1 MAEDTVRANI
11 QIDIDTA
18 SAVAQLRTL
27 EAQISKFN
35 SSIVSTNDSMRA
47 SLAANTKSLQ
57 QQIGDIGQFS
67 TQIKTIQTDVGRFS
81 SSLEKGKLS
90 FGEYFRYGMASTKS
104 FGKSFTKELNTIN
117 ATAEERVKTLSTRY
131 IALGKE
137 VDGMQKV
144 MAVRPEVL
152 PKGMATDLAMAAQK
166 QQIFNQLLRQG
177 STHLVNWGK
186 NTQWAG
192 RQLMVGFTIPL
203 TIFGGIAS
211 KVFMDLEKQAVS
223 FRRVYGD
230 ALTPTAETD
239 AMLEQIRELSVEFT
253 KYGISAS
260 QTMDMAAKAAATGAQ
275 GANLLAATTEAT
287 RLATLGQIDQQQAL
301 DATIALQSAFGLG
314 AMELA
319 ESIDFLNA
327 VENQTVVSLD
337 DITQSI
343 PRAATVI
350 KGLGGDVKDLSAFL
364 AAMREN
370 GVNAAEGANAL
381 KSGLA
386 SLISP
391 TKQAKEQLESVGIN
405 IDTIV
410 NANRGDL
417 MGTVQAFALAIN
429 SLDDL
434 SRQQTLAQVFGKFQF
449 ARMGALF
456 ENIVKDGSQASR
468 VLELMGQDVSQ
479 LAALSDKELGA
490 VSDSIGVK
498 FQGAVE
504 RLKIAIAPIGEIFLK
519 VLTPI
524 IDAATKVLE
533 VFNSMP
539 NGIQVAITAV
549 IALLAGIAPVFL
561 MGIGLIANGLGNM
574 IKGFDLIR
582 GTYQRMVGKV
592 IGSTGP
598 MEQSF
603 GFLTQ
608 AELQAAAAAATVSEK
623 ISGLTRNA
631 LVNREAI
638 DSLSEAYIR
647 FGRSMGAAGAASPQ
661 GVMVGRPRKMA
672 SGGKVGGSGNK
683 DSEPAL
689 LMPGEFVINKN
700 ASEKYGPIL
709 EAMNNGN
716 IAGYAKGRTINIPG
730 GRTVDLNLPD
740 RNTEKVKDAIERR
753 LTEAARLG
761 ATQLERF
768 VDVLTSMTGDL
779 EVTATRIDE
788 IVKDIPEISS
798 LATSQKKSGSPERI
812 RRQADRPDMQ
822 WATKQAEIEAI
833 QSQVAALWPEIAQDT
848 EKMRNITNTQ
858 ASHLEVINAAGER
871 VDRDWTDLA
880 NLTPDLGAMNNY
892 LNRVKG
898 MTISA
903 EDAERILSDT
913 RVIMGDTELSQAEV
927 LAEIDKLKREIHPTT
942 AMAEAVYRS
951 MAKLD
956 EELSLA
962 AIEAGEVR
970 TRLNTKAESGY
981 QATAARATGEVRENA
996 PAGQGFYE
1004 TMDDRQYRESGI
1016 RIASAVNE
1024 GIEQGNPGSVIQR
1037 EVLDNSQAASPPPWS
1052 YQLGNWI
1059 GQGINQGME
1068 QTVKQPTL
1076 FPSQMRGAVMLGG
1089 GAQIPQLPINEEAQ
1103 RRIEELGFSAGVAAV
1118 ANEKDATASN
1128 IDAKA
1133 HIDNAEATAMES
1145 AQKKKGLGGFRS
1157 TLYALDGLTMAMSF
1171 LPGPIGDIAN
1181 KFFIASA
1188 ALSAFDAILRIEII
1202 KGALMK
1208 LKVALLATAASS
1220 GLKAA
1225 GSGVA
1230 SAVSAG
1236 GDAALTASLLK
1247 GSKAGKTAGMFSKLL
1262 GPLGK
1267 VTALFGRLIPAIG
1280 KIFPALF
1287 RFITA
1292 IVNLVPVIGQIVSA
1306 ILAVVGGMALF
1317 GFAFK
1322 HAGDKVRDLG
1332 ESAKIAGD
1340 QLKSIAEK
1348 FGFTERT
1355 SGFQQIATAVGGT
1368 EDARTIAQE
1377 AQAYVKEDGGMQEK
1391 SRIIGAASDI
1401 NAEAALRSM
1410 FADLLASGA
1419 PRDVAV
1425 GIVEAVANEAGKQ
1438 KVFVP
1443 IQSDITMSFDN
1454 EGKIKD
1460 LASFLSDSLKPA
1472 VDGVQASFENLG
1484 KQGFN
1489 QAIDQGAIDDAK
1501 KWMAAVDM
1509 LPEFMKKA
1517 VVPQY
1522 EQKKA
1527 ILETSSAFNLLKT
1540 STQSAMS
1547 LVSAQFVNGEIGLK
1561 KFNAGMIAIEE
1572 QLASLPNNQGLEIMK
1587 QQMID
1592 LYPESESTIKSIDD
1606 AGIAFDILSM
1616 QAQGV
1621 DMGGFIQQMQD
1632 VGMTADE
1639 VRGKLEDLAAAQS
1652 AVTGAKRNIA
1662 RIEAALAREKAKS
1675 SGKKAKNESGGGGSK
1690 DPFADREDAI
1700 KDEQASIT
1708 IKEIKIDRK
1717 AEGMFDKAIQ
1727 DRLGDTSITVG
1738 ELVLPLDSI
1747 AEAEYAMT
1755 MIGEE
1760 IEDIQNGPLKAYED
1774 QIESINDEVSVY
1786 KDQLD
1791 GINRDIEMQNQA
1803 ISQIEREYKPVL
1815 DSLEEQKRAQEDI
1828 LQSLEEQ
1835 RDKLLRPYQDQMA
1848 LLEKQKRVAEEAVKP
1863 RLEALDNEEKALDVQ
1878 SKSLDDQ
1885 IGYIDDQSD
1894 ALSKVQKINEN
1905 IARQQKNR
1913 LGLTQALSE
1922 GDIYA
1927 ATAAANEMKQEAA
1940 NQAVETQQNAFD
1952 AQKDS
1957 LQDQKDLIEDRK
1969 DLINDERDAIEAGLE
1984 SIQKQID
1991 AQEYQIFLIE
2001 DSYRLRLQDA
2011 SDAIVNVDKEISKQ
2025 QELRDAKIKP
2035 YQEII
2040 DNYAPQI
2047 DTINNSIYAKEQAIK
2062 AIQADMKPYQD
2073 RIIKLGEQ
2081 KTILEDI
2088 NGDIQTAIDKE
2099 KLQFTERKK
2108 YLEQELQILGAK
2120 REIAD
2125 LTSGGGGG
2133 AGGTAGTR
2141 DPKKISSLEAELAA
2155 ATAALAAAEAEL
2167 RTSAPSATEDPTTWY
2182 QTAWSNFVTW
2192 FGDNVINPIKTAWES
2207 ITTWFDENV
2216 IQPITASWNGFT
2228 ENVSAIVQ
2236 TFAAF
2241 FVAIGEL
2248 FYENLIVP
2256 IKTAWDSW
2264 YAETVQ
2270 PKLDALSIA
2279 WEVVRAAFVLKFNEI
2294 KTFFTTWWNTSIQPK
2309 LDIMA
2314 GWWENVRS
2322 SFTTKFNEIKTFFIG
2337 WWDETIQ
2344 PKIDAF
2350 VGAWESV
2357 KQAFITKF
2365 EEIGTWWD
2373 GWKAKTFDS
2382 KVDAMKAGLASLF
2395 DPETWKGWFGTAM
2408 DGVLSVGKTFV
2419 NQMVRLFNKIK
2430 LTLPE
2435 KIGPFPVPGGGSEF
2449 GFNAPDPFPGFSSG
2463 GMVPGYAAGG
2473 LLRYTSNEPP
2483 PGMMAGGIAGN
2494 GSRDSIPAMLTPGEF
2509 VIRKSMVDKFGT
2521 PMFNAINQGS
2531 FSMPTY
2537 DTASST
2543 PSDVK
2548 VSSTNSTNISAPMYN
2563 SYNVG
2568 INVSN
2573 SNASADE
2580 IANITIAKIKQMQGT
2595 QIRSGRGY

>member
-47 SLAANTKSLQ
+47 SLASNTKILQ

-90 FGEYFRYGMASTKS
+90 FGEYFRYGMASTKT

-131 IALGKE
+131 LALGKE
-137 VDGMQKV
+137 VNGMQKV
-144 MAVRPEVL
+144 LAVRPEVL
-152 PKGMATDLAMAAQK
+152 PQGMATDLAMAAQK

-203 TIFGGIAS
+203 TIFGGLAS

-230 ALTPTAETD
+230 AFTPIAETD
-239 AMLEQIRELSVEFT
+239 AMLEQIKGLGVEFT

-260 QTMDMAAKAAATGAQ
+260 QTMEMAAKAAATGAQ
-275 GANLLAATTEAT
+275 GADLLAATTEAT

-301 DATIALQSAFGLG
+301 DATIALQSAFGLS
-314 AMELA
+314 ATDLA
-319 ESIDFLNA
+319 GSIDFLNA

-386 SLISP
+386 SLINP

-490 VSDSIGVK
+490 VSDAVGVR

-524 IDAATKVLE
+524 VDAATKVLE

-549 IALLAGIAPVFL
+549 IALLAGVAPVFL

-574 IKGFDLIR
+574 IKGFDLVR

-592 IGSTGP
+592 VGSTGP

-608 AELQAAAAAATVSEK
+608 AELEASAAASTIDEK
-623 ISGLTRNA
+623 ISGLTRSA

-638 DSLSEAYIR
+638 DALAEAYTR
-647 FGRSMGAAGAASPQ
+647 YGRSMASAGASSPQ
-661 GVMVGRPRKMA
+661 GLMLGRVPRKMA
-672 SGGKVGGSGNK
+672 SGGKVGGNGNR

-689 LMPGEFVINKN
+689 LMPGEFVINKD

-716 IAGYAKGRTINIPG
+716 IAGYAKGRNVTLPNG
-730 GRTVDLNLPD
+730 GSVGLNLPD
-740 RNTEKVKDAIERR
+740 RNTERVLDAIYRR
-753 LTEAARLG
+753 LELAAAMGSEALEAY
-761 ATQLERF
+761 TQ
-768 VDVLTSMTGDL
+768 VLRSMSGEV
-779 EVTATRIDE
+779 EVTTQTIDRAVSQISE
-788 IVKDIPEISS
+788 IAS
-798 LATSQKKSGSPERI
+798 LALSEVRSGSPTSLQ
-812 RRQADRPDMQ
+812 RQSERPDMQ
-822 WATKQAEIEAI
+822 WVTKQEEISAI
-833 QSQVAALWPEIAQDT
+833 QSEVARLWPEIAQDT
-848 EKMRNITNTQ
+848 KKMRNISNTQ

-880 NLTPDLGAMNNY
+880 NLTPDLGAINNY
-892 LNRVKG
+892 LNRIKH
-898 MTISA
+898 MNLSA
-903 EDAERILSDT
+903 EDVERIMSETGFTQEQVND
-913 RVIMGDTELSQAEV
+913 
-927 LAEIDKLKREIHPTT
+927 EIRKLKSEMHPSVTVAGKVFT
-942 AMAEAVYRS
+942 AISR
-951 MAKLD
+951 LD

-962 AIEAGEVR
+962 AVEAGEAR
-970 TRLNTKAESGY
+970 TRINTISATGY
-981 QATAARATGEVRENA
+981 QATAGRAVGETRLAA
-996 PAGQGFYE
+996 PEGVGYFD
-1004 TMDDRQYRESGI
+1004 TLDDRRYVESG
-1016 RIASAVNE
+1016 RGIATAINQ
-1024 GIEQGNPGSVIQR
+1024 GIDEGNPGSVIER
-1037 EVLDNSQAASPPPWS
+1037 EVLNNARAASPPPWS
-1052 YQLGNWI
+1052 LQLGNWI
-1059 GQGINQGME
+1059 GQGINQGMD
-1068 QTVKQPTL
+1068 QSIKPPTL
-1076 FPSQMRGAVMLGG
+1076 SSSQMRGAVMLGG
-1089 GAQIPQLPINEEAQ
+1089 ETQIPQLPINTQAQKEIEA
-1103 RRIEELGFSAGVAAV
+1103 LGLSANMAAV
-1118 ANEKDATASN
+1118 ANEKDTIASN
-1128 IDAKA
+1128 IDANA
-1133 HIDNAEATAMES
+1133 HINNAEATALETS
-1145 AQKKKGLGGFRS
+1145 QKKRGLGGFRS
-1157 TLYALDGLTMAMSF
+1157 TLYALDGLAMAMSF
-1171 LPGPIGDIAN
+1171 LPGPIGDIAQ
-1181 KFFIASA
+1181 KSFIVQ
-1188 ALSAFDAILRIEII
+1188 SAFLALDSMLRISII
-1202 KGALMK
+1202 GDALK
-1208 LKVALLATAASS
+1208 KFGVALIALAASS

-1225 GSGVA
+1225 GQGVS
-1230 SAVSAG
+1230 SAVSTGA
-1236 GDAALTASLLK
+1236 DAALTASVLR
-1247 GSKAGKTAGMFSKLL
+1247 GNKAGKAAGMFSKLL

-1267 VTALFGRLIPAIG
+1267 VTALFGRLLPAIG
-1280 KIFPALF
+1280 RLFPALV
-1287 RFITA
+1287 RFVA
-1292 IVNLVPVIGQIVSA
+1292 GIVNLVPGFGQLASI
-1306 ILAVVGGMALF
+1306 IIAVVSSLALF

-1322 HAGDKVRDLG
+1322 NAGDKVRDLG

-1355 SGFQQIATAVGGT
+1355 SGFQQITTAVGGT
-1368 EDARTIAQE
+1368 EEARTVAQE

-1438 KVFVP
+1438 NVFVP

-1460 LASFLSDSLKPA
+1460 IASFLSDSLKPA
-1472 VDGVQASFENLG
+1472 VDGVQESFDNLG

-1540 STQSAMS
+1540 STQSAMN
-1547 LVSAQFVNGEIGLK
+1547 LISAQFVNGEIGAK
-1561 KFNAGMIAIEE
+1561 KFNAGMASIEQ
-1572 QLASLPNNQGLEIMK
+1572 QLSSLPNNQGLEIMK

-1592 LYPESESTIKSIDD
+1592 LYPESESTISSITD
-1606 AGIAFDILSM
+1606 AGIAFDILSL

-1621 DMGGFIQQMQD
+1621 DMGGFIQQMQNAGVSAKALRD
-1632 VGMTADE
+1632 
-1639 VRGKLEDLAAAQS
+1639 DLDAVILAQS
-1652 AVTGAKRNIA
+1652 QLVSAQSDLD
-1662 RIEAALAREKAKS
+1662 RIEKELAKERAKPT
-1675 SGKKAKNESGGGGSK
+1675 GKKGKDTSGGGGGTK
-1690 DPFADREDAI
+1690 DPFADRENAI
-1700 KDEQASIT
+1700 RDEQASIT

-1717 AEGMFDKAIQ
+1717 AEDMFDKTLQ
-1727 DRLGDTSITVG
+1727 RRLGQTSITVG
-1738 ELVLPLDSI
+1738 ELELPLDSI

-1760 IEDIQNGPLKAYED
+1760 IENIQNGPLKAYEN

-1791 GINRDIEMQNQA
+1791 GINHDIEMQNQA
-1803 ISQIEREYKPVL
+1803 IGQIEREYKPVL
-1815 DSLEEQKRAQEDI
+1815 DSLEKQRKAQEDI
-1828 LQSLEEQ
+1828 LQNLEDE
-1835 RDKLLRPYQDQMA
+1835 RDKLLRPYEDQIA
-1848 LLEKQKRVAEEAVKP
+1848 LLERQKRVAEETAKP

-1878 SKSLDDQ
+1878 SKALDDQ
-1885 IGYIDDQSD
+1885 IGYIDDQSK

-1913 LGLTQALSE
+1913 LGLTQALAE

-1927 ATAAANEMKQEAA
+1927 ATAAANEMKQESADQAA
-1940 NQAVETQQNAFD
+1940 QTQQDAFD
-1952 AQKDS
+1952 TQKDS
-1957 LQDQKDLIEDRK
+1957 LQEQKDLIEERK
-1969 DLINDERDAIEAGLE
+1969 DLINDERDAIDAGLE

-1991 AQEYQIFLIE
+1991 AQEYQTFLIE
-2001 DSYRLRLQDA
+2001 DSYRLRIQDA
-2011 SDAIVNVDKEISKQ
+2011 TDAIANADREINKQ

-2035 YQEII
+2035 YQDII

-2047 DTINNSIYAKEQAIK
+2047 DSINNVIYAKELAIK
-2062 AIQADMKPYQD
+2062 AIQADMKPYED
-2073 RIIKLGEQ
+2073 KIIKLGDQ
-2081 KTILEDI
+2081 KTLLEDI
-2088 NGDIQTAIDKE
+2088 NGDIQIAIDKQ
-2099 KLQFTERKK
+2099 KLEFADRKK
-2108 YLEQELQILGAK
+2108 YLEQELQILAAK
-2120 REIAD
+2120 KEMAN
-2125 LTSGGGGG
+2125 LSSGGGGG
-2133 AGGTAGTR
+2133 GGTANQQDAEKIAQLER
-2141 DPKKISSLEAELAA
+2141 DRKAALEAIAA
-2155 ATAALAAAEAEL
+2155 ANAALKED
-2167 RTSAPSATEDPTTWY
+2167 APSAQEDPTTWY
-2182 QTAWSNFVTW
+2182 QTAWENFLSWFDNNVVQAIINNPILKAIAAVGVGIVQLLGEAFTSAWNKFTEVWSSVSEWFNGNVILPIQEFFRPFSEWVSNNVIEPVKTAWKAVTTW
-2192 FGDNVINPIKTAWES
+2192 FDTTVITPIKNAWKSIVGWIDKELIQPLKTAWES
-2207 ITTWFDENV
+2207 FV
-2216 IQPITASWNGFT
+2216 SWT
-2228 ENVSAIVQ
+2228 KK
-2236 TFAAF
+2236 
-2241 FVAIGEL
+2241 
-2248 FYENLIVP
+2248 P
-2256 IKTAWDSW
+2256 
-2264 YAETVQ
+2264 
-2270 PKLDALSIA
+2270 
-2279 WEVVRAAFVLKFNEI
+2279 FNEMVEDV
-2294 KTFFTTWWNTSIQPK
+2294 KTFFRNIPGNIAEFISTIPDKFADIVGDADKKTGILGKLVSIKDWFMDLPST
-2309 LDIMA
+2309 
-2314 GWWENVRS
+2314 VV
-2322 SFTTKFNEIKTFFIG
+2322 
-2337 WWDETIQ
+2337 
-2344 PKIDAF
+2344 DAF
-2350 VGAWESV
+2350 GSIGDTIVSALKSGLNAIIRVWNGLQLDV
-2357 KQAFITKF
+2357 KVPDNPLTSALGLAGKGFT
-2365 EEIGTWWD
+2365 IGTPD
-2373 GWKAKTFDS
+2373 
-2382 KVDAMKAGLASLF
+2382 
-2395 DPETWKGWFGTAM
+2395 
-2408 DGVLSVGKTFV
+2408 
-2419 NQMVRLFNKIK
+2419 
-2430 LTLPE
+2430 LPE
-2435 KIGPFPVPGGGSEF
+2435 FNAGGGVS
-2449 GFNAPDPFPGFSSG
+2449 
-2463 GMVPGYAAGG
+2463 
-2473 LLRYTSNEPP
+2473 
-2483 PGMMAGGIAGN
+2483 GN
-2494 GSRDSIPAMLTPGEF
+2494 GSRDSVQAMLSPGEF
-2509 VIRKSMVDKFGT
+2509 VVRKAMVDKYGT

-2537 DTASST
+2537 DTSRST
-2543 PSDVK
+2543 PSDIK
-2548 VSSTNSTNISAPMYN
+2548 INSTNSTNISAPMYN
-2563 SYNVG
+2563 SYSVG
-2568 INVSN
+2568 VNVSN
-2573 SNASADE
+2573 TNASADE

>member
-47 SLAANTKSLQ
+47 SLASNTKILQ

-90 FGEYFRYGMASTKS
+90 FGEYFRYGMASTKT

-131 IALGKE
+131 LALGKE
-137 VDGMQKV
+137 VNGMQKV
-144 MAVRPEVL
+144 LAVRPEVL
-152 PKGMATDLAMAAQK
+152 PQGMATDLAMAAQK

-203 TIFGGIAS
+203 TIFGGLAS

-230 ALTPTAETD
+230 AFTPIAETD
-239 AMLEQIRELSVEFT
+239 AMLEQIKGLGVEFT

-260 QTMDMAAKAAATGAQ
+260 QTMEMAAKAAATGAQ
-275 GANLLAATTEAT
+275 GADLLAATTEAT

-301 DATIALQSAFGLG
+301 DATIALQSAFGLS
-314 AMELA
+314 ATDLA
-319 ESIDFLNA
+319 GSIDFLNA

-386 SLISP
+386 SLINP
-391 TKQAKEQLESVGIN
+391 TKQAKEQLEAVGIN

-490 VSDSIGVK
+490 VSDAVGVR

-524 IDAATKVLE
+524 VDAATKVLE

-549 IALLAGIAPVFL
+549 IALLAGVAPVFL

-582 GTYQRMVGKV
+582 GTYQRMVGKIV
-592 IGSTGP
+592 GSTGP

-608 AELQAAAAAATVSEK
+608 AELEASAAASTIDEK
-623 ISGLTRNA
+623 ISGLTRSA

-638 DSLSEAYIR
+638 DALAEAYNR
-647 FGRSMGAAGAASPQ
+647 YGRSMASAGASSPQ
-661 GVMVGRPRKMA
+661 GLMLGRVPRKMA
-672 SGGKVGGSGNK
+672 TGGKVGGSGNS

-689 LMPGEFVINKN
+689 LMPGEFVINKD

-716 IAGYAKGRTINIPG
+716 IAGYAKGRNIPIPG
-730 GRTVDLNLPD
+730 GGSVNLNLPD
-740 RNTEKVKDAIERR
+740 RNTQKVQEAIQRR
-753 LTEAARLG
+753 LQAASEMG
-761 ATQLERF
+761 TSALERF
-768 VDVLTSMTGDL
+768 VRVLESMTDDV
-779 EVTATRIDE
+779 EVTAVRIDE
-788 IVKDIPEISS
+788 VVSGIPEISS
-798 LATSQKKSGSPERI
+798 LATSQQKTGAPTSIIRQGERS
-812 RRQADRPDMQ
+812 DMQ
-822 WATKQAEIEAI
+822 WTTKQAEIEAI
-833 QSQVAALWPEIAQDT
+833 QSQVASVWPEIAQDS
-848 EKMRNITNTQ
+848 EKMRNLTNTQ
-858 ASHLEVINAAGER
+858 ASHLQVINDAGER

-898 MTISA
+898 ITLAA
-903 EDAERILSDT
+903 EDVERIMKET
-913 RVIMGDTELSQAEV
+913 GLSQTQVEE
-927 LAEIDKLKREIHPTT
+927 EIDKLAREIHPIT
-942 AMAEAVYRS
+942 AEAEKVYVSIAR
-951 MAKLD
+951 LD

-962 AIEAGEVR
+962 AGGLSAGANVK
-970 TRLNTKAESGY
+970 TRLGTIARTGY
-981 QATAARATGEVRENA
+981 QATAVTAVGGVRESA
-996 PAGQGFYE
+996 PAGEGFTE
-1004 TMDDRQYRESGI
+1004 TLDSRQYRESGI
-1016 RIASAVNE
+1016 RIAAAINE
-1024 GIEQGNPGSVIQR
+1024 GIDEGNPGSNIER
-1037 EVLDNSQAASPPPWS
+1037 EVLSNANAASPPPWS

-1068 QTVKQPTL
+1068 ETILP
-1076 FPSQMRGAVMLGG
+1076 PSVSRGAVLIGG
-1089 GAQIPQLPINEEAQ
+1089 PGEPGGPSISGATSQMD
-1103 RRIEELGFSAGVAAV
+1103 ELADSAAMAAI
-1118 ANEKDATASN
+1118 ANEKDTIASN
-1128 IDAKA
+1128 IDANA
-1133 HIDNAEATAMES
+1133 HINNAEATALETS
-1145 AQKKKGLGGFRS
+1145 QKKKGLGGFRS

-1188 ALSAFDAILRIEII
+1188 ALSAFDAILRVKII
-1202 KGALMK
+1202 GDALKKFGA
-1208 LKVALLATAASS
+1208 ALTALAVSS

-1225 GSGVA
+1225 GQGVS
-1230 SAVSAG
+1230 SAVSTGA
-1236 GDAALTASLLK
+1236 DAALAASMLK
-1247 GSKAGKTAGMFSKLL
+1247 GNKVGKTARMFSKLL
-1262 GPLGK
+1262 RPLGK
-1267 VTALFGRLIPAIG
+1267 VTALFGRLLPAIG
-1280 KIFPALF
+1280 RLFPALV
-1287 RFITA
+1287 RFA
-1292 IVNLVPVIGQIVSA
+1292 AGIVNLVPGFGQLASIIIAVISA
-1306 ILAVVGGMALF
+1306 LALF

-1322 HAGDKVRDLG
+1322 NAGDKVRDLG
-1332 ESAKIAGD
+1332 ESAKVAGD

-1355 SGFQQIATAVGGT
+1355 SGFQQITTAVGGT
-1368 EDARTIAQE
+1368 EEARTVAQE
-1377 AQAYVKEDGGMQEK
+1377 AEAYVKEDGGMQEK

-1410 FADLLASGA
+1410 FADLLAGGA

-1438 KVFVP
+1438 NVFVP

-1460 LASFLSDSLKPA
+1460 IASFLSDSIQPA
-1472 VDGVQASFENLG
+1472 VDGVQASFKSLG
-1484 KQGFN
+1484 EQGFN

-1509 LPEFMKKA
+1509 LPEFMKKSI
-1517 VVPQY
+1517 VPQY

-1540 STQSAMS
+1540 STQSAMN
-1547 LVSAQFVNGEIGLK
+1547 LVSAQFVNGEIGAK
-1561 KFNAGMIAIEE
+1561 KFNAGMASIEQ
-1572 QLASLPNNQGLEIMK
+1572 QLSSLPNNQGLEIMK

-1592 LYPESESTIKSIDD
+1592 LYPQSESTINSITD
-1606 AGIAFDILSM
+1606 AGIAFDILSLR
-1616 QAQGV
+1616 AQGI
-1621 DMGGFIQQMQD
+1621 DMGGFIQQMQAA
-1632 VGMTADE
+1632 GMTADE
-1639 VRGKLEDLAAAQS
+1639 VRSKLEDLAAAQA
-1652 AVTGAKRNIA
+1652 AVTGAKRDIA
-1662 RIEAALAREKAKS
+1662 RIEAALAREKAKP
-1675 SGKKAKNESGGGGSK
+1675 SGKKGKDTSGGGTK
-1690 DPFADREDAI
+1690 DPFADRENAI
-1700 KDEQASIT
+1700 RDEQASIT

-1717 AEGMFDKAIQ
+1717 AEDMFDKTLQ
-1727 DRLGDTSITVG
+1727 RRLGQTSITVG
-1738 ELVLPLDSI
+1738 ELELPLDSI

-1760 IEDIQNGPLKAYED
+1760 IENIQNGPLKDYES
-1774 QIESINDEVSVY
+1774 QIKSINDEVSVY

-1791 GINRDIEMQNQA
+1791 LINHDIDMQNQA
-1803 ISQIEREYKPVL
+1803 VSEIEREYKPIL
-1815 DSLEEQKRAQEDI
+1815 DSLEKQKKAQEDI
-1828 LQSLEEQ
+1828 LQNLEKE
-1835 RDKLLRPYQDQMA
+1835 RDNLLRPYEDQIA
-1848 LLEKQKRVAEEAVKP
+1848 LLERQKRVAEETAKP

-1878 SKSLDDQ
+1878 SKALDDQ
-1885 IGYIDDQSD
+1885 IGYLDDQSD

-1913 LGLTQALSE
+1913 LGLTQALAE

-1940 NQAVETQQNAFD
+1940 DQAVNTQQDAFD

-1957 LQDQKDLIEDRK
+1957 LKDQQKLIEDRK
-1969 DLINDERDAIEAGLE
+1969 DLINDERDAIDAGLE

-1991 AQEYQIFLIE
+1991 AQEYQKFLIE
-2001 DSYRLRLQDA
+2001 DSYRLRVQA
-2011 SDAIVNVDKEISKQ
+2011 AGDAIAEADREITKQ
-2025 QELRDAKIKP
+2025 QELRDAKTQP
-2035 YQEII
+2035 YKDII
-2040 DNYAPQI
+2040 DSYAPQI
-2047 DTINNSIYAKEQAIK
+2047 DSINNTIYAKELAIK
-2062 AIQADMKPYQD
+2062 AIQADMKPYED
-2073 RIIKLGEQ
+2073 KITKLGDQ
-2081 KTILEDI
+2081 KTLLEDI
-2088 NGDIQTAIDKE
+2088 NGDIQIAIDKQ
-2099 KLQFTERKK
+2099 KLEFADRKK
-2108 YLEQELQILGAK
+2108 YLEQELQILAAK
-2120 REIAD
+2120 KEMAN
-2125 LTSGGGGG
+2125 LSSGGGGG
-2133 AGGTAGTR
+2133 GGGTAGTR
-2141 DPKKISSLEAELAA
+2141 DPKKIADLEAQLEAA
-2155 ATAALAAAEAEL
+2155 LLALAAAEAAL
-2167 RTSAPSATEDPTTWY
+2167 KKGAPDEEEDPTTWY
-2182 QTAWSNFVTW
+2182 QTAWENFLSWFDNNVVQAIINNPILKAIAAVGVGIVQLLGEAFTSAWNKFTEVWSSVSEWFNVNVILPIQEFFRPFSEWVSNNVIEPVKTAWEAVTTW
-2192 FGDNVINPIKTAWES
+2192 FDTTVIKPIKNAWKSIVGWIDKELIQPLKTAWES
-2207 ITTWFDENV
+2207 FV
-2216 IQPITASWNGFT
+2216 SWT
-2228 ENVSAIVQ
+2228 KK
-2236 TFAAF
+2236 
-2241 FVAIGEL
+2241 
-2248 FYENLIVP
+2248 P
-2256 IKTAWDSW
+2256 
-2264 YAETVQ
+2264 
-2270 PKLDALSIA
+2270 
-2279 WEVVRAAFVLKFNEI
+2279 FNEMVEDV
-2294 KTFFTTWWNTSIQPK
+2294 KTFFRNIPGNIADFISTIPDKFADIVGDADKKTGILGKLVSIKDWFMDLPST
-2309 LDIMA
+2309 
-2314 GWWENVRS
+2314 VV
-2322 SFTTKFNEIKTFFIG
+2322 
-2337 WWDETIQ
+2337 
-2344 PKIDAF
+2344 DAF
-2350 VGAWESV
+2350 GS
-2357 KQAFITKF
+2357 
-2365 EEIGTWWD
+2365 IGDTI
-2373 GWKAKTFDS
+2373 
-2382 KVDAMKAGLASLF
+2382 VDALKAGLNAIIRVWNGLQLDVKVPDNPLTSALGLAG
-2395 DPETWKGWFGTAM
+2395 KGFTIGTP
-2408 DGVLSVGKTFV
+2408 D
-2419 NQMVRLFNKIK
+2419 
-2430 LTLPE
+2430 LPE
-2435 KIGPFPVPGGGSEF
+2435 FNAGGGVS
-2449 GFNAPDPFPGFSSG
+2449 
-2463 GMVPGYAAGG
+2463 
-2473 LLRYTSNEPP
+2473 
-2483 PGMMAGGIAGN
+2483 GN
-2494 GSRDSIPAMLTPGEF
+2494 GSRDSVQAMLSPGEF
-2509 VIRKSMVDKFGT
+2509 VVRKAMVDKYGT

-2537 DTASST
+2537 DTSRST
-2543 PSDVK
+2543 PSDIK
-2548 VSSTNSTNISAPMYN
+2548 INSTNSTNISAPMYN
-2563 SYNVG
+2563 SYSVG
-2568 INVSN
+2568 VNVSN
-2573 SNASADE
+2573 TNASADE